1 MLPIYT
7 FHKSRQEIFNIIK
20 FLLCCYPLEP
30 NVEWVENIWHRK
42 INIEEQD
49 QKTIGLVLGK
59 RNETDTYEYVTRT
72 SENKWLLSTSENNLS
87 ARILNIYLNTQFR
100 VVAKLTKK

>member
-20 FLLCCYPLEP
+20 FLLCFYPLEP
-30 NVEWVENIWHRK
+30 NVEWVKNIWHRK